1 MPLTGEYEHRNR
13 ANGEEGEEVK
23 TTMMIFEQRQ
33 SYLALFICMILFHI
47 QDDGKQQSIC
57 VNATSDEG
65 GGGIVFINYWGSPQ
79 KNRGLFVIF
88 PKRRAPP
95 PPSPPF
101 WERLVKNEIFWV
113 IF

>member
-1 MPLTGEYEHRNR
+1 MRILKTLQILSIFKTPKTIFAQIKQYNSLTGEYEHRNR

-33 SYLALFICMILFHI
+33 WYLAMFICMILFYI

-65 GGGIVFINYWGSPQ
+65 GGGIVFIN
-79 KNRGLFVIF
+79 
-88 PKRRAPP
+88 
-95 PPSPPF
+95 
-101 WERLVKNEIFWV
+101 
-113 IF
+113 